1 MPQYKSLIELYRV
14 TRTKAVI
21 HPLGKTSNAYGEI
34 LKVSSNGGYVDL
46 GISIHENFAGCATIG
61 DYYDNYIKKIVRLRR
76 VKNTN
81 IWSTRLGEFVV
92 YLNNTNHLKKGY
104 IS

>member
-21 HPLGKTSNAYGEI
+21 HPLGKTSKAYGEI
-34 LKVSSNGGYVDL
+34 LKVSPKGSYVDL

-61 DYYDNYIKKIVRLRR
+61 DYYDTYIKKIVRLRR

-81 IWSTRLGEFVV
+81 IWATRLGEFVV
-92 YLNNTNHLKKGY
+92 YLSNTKHFERGY
-104 IS
+104 QS